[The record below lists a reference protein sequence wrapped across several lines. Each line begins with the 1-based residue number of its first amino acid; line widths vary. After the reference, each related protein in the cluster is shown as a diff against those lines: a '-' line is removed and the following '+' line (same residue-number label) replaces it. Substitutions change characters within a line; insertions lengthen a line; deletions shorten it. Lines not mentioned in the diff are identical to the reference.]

1 MAPSNIFRLLGGFLV
16 NCGDTTKTKQM
27 LQNQFYIKTSVIIL
41 ALIILYGCKTEPKTL
56 IDFPSLSEQDKRL
69 PENALASM
77 EVADG
82 LNLALFASEPMVTNP
97 TNMAID
103 AKGRIWVCEA
113 RNYRLFANPDNS
125 YDDTGDRILILEDTN
140 GDGKAD
146 ISKVFY
152 QGVDINAALGI
163 AVLGNKVIISVSP
176 KVFVFT
182 DEDGDD
188 LPDSK
193 EVLFSGIEGVDHDH
207 GMHAFIFGPDG
218 RLYFN
223 FGNNGKQLL
232 DQNGEVVLDMYGQ
245 EITANGKPYREGMA
259 FRMDMDGTNLE
270 VLGHNFRN
278 PFEIT
283 IDSYGGLW
291 QSDNDDDGNRGTR
304 INYIMEYGNYGY
316 RDLLTGASWQERR
329 TGWENEIPKRH
340 WHLNDPGTVPNL
352 LQTGAGSPCGI
363 LVYEDDML
371 PQKFQNQLIHAEP
384 GHNVVRAYII
394 AESEA
399 GYTAKIENLVKSKDD
414 WFRPDDVTIAPDG
427 SLFISDWYDGG
438 VGGHKAEDIAKG
450 RIYRLSTDQEYRP
463 VAIDPNTE
471 DGATKGILSGN
482 MDVFYQS
489 WQKLHS
495 MGEASEPI
503 LKGLIAKGGI
513 AKARALWLAL
523 QIPTKS
529 NEYIEMALKDEDPKF
544 RIQGIRMARY
554 KGKENLEK
562 HLSFLANDQSSQVR
576 RELAIALRH
585 IGTET
590 AAEQW
595 ADLAIQH
602 TAGDR
607 WYLEALGIGADLFPD
622 LYFKAWK
629 NKVGD
634 NWKSEAGKKIVW
646 RIAATQSVPMLVAVI
661 EDRNIPSS
669 ELASYFRAFDFK
681 DHPQKN
687 NFLINMLAW
696 DHPLQNQIQAYAI
709 GQMDPAFVHGSAKHI
724 NMVKKVLPKIE
735 GTPEWIMA
743 IKNLDLK
750 NQNEALFRVV
760 LKGTNKDIGKES
772 ANMLF
777 NNNGAPLIE
786 KFLGSEA
793 QESSKI
799 SVLDMLNGIN
809 NPTAIAL
816 LKKNITEEGLSHAVT
831 RKMIETL
838 GNTGSGQ
845 HELYQLL
852 EDGKLAE
859 EYKTTAVLKL
869 MSSRNKEIRT
879 NAPKFLNPQ
888 GEGNLDI
895 GVLVERKGN
904 AVHGKEIYNT
914 YCSSC
919 HMAVGTGIEFGPELS
934 DIGNK
939 LSKQFL
945 YSSIIYP
952 SAGINFGFEGYSFK
966 MTDGKAYTGYI
977 LSRTEDEITIKMM
990 GGTQKTLELKD
1001 IAGQEAMEQS
1011 LMTQGLAQIMPEQDL
1026 VDLVEYL
1033 GTLKVESKEE

>member
-1 MAPSNIFRLLGGFLV
+1 MF
-16 NCGDTTKTKQM
+16 
-27 LQNQFYIKTSVIIL
+27 QNQSIAKALVIIL
-41 ALIILYGCKTEPKTL
+41 VISALQACQDQPKTI

-69 PENALASM
+69 AENALASM

-82 LNLALFASEPMVTNP
+82 LNLELFASEPMVTNP

-113 RNYRLFANPDNS
+113 RNYRLFANPNNS

-146 ISKVFY
+146 TSKVFY
-152 QGVDINAALGI
+152 QGEDINAALGI

-176 KVFVFT
+176 NVFVFT
-182 DEDGDD
+182 DENGDD

-193 EVLFSGIEGVDHDH
+193 EILFSGIEGVDHDH
-207 GMHAFIFGPDG
+207 GVHAFVFGPDG

-223 FGNNGKQLL
+223 YGNNGEQLL
-232 DQNGEVVLDMYGQ
+232 DQNGEAVMDMYGQ
-245 EITANGKPYREGMA
+245 EIVANGKPYREGMA
-259 FRMDMDGTNLE
+259 FRMNLDGSNLE

-304 INYIMEYGNYGY
+304 INYVMEYGNYGY

-329 TGWENEIPKRH
+329 TGWENEIPQRH

-352 LQTGAGSPCGI
+352 LQTGSGSPCGI
-363 LVYEDDML
+363 LVYEDTML

-384 GHNVVRAYII
+384 GHNVVRSYII
-394 AESEA
+394 DESGA
-399 GYTAKIENLVKSKDD
+399 GYTAKVENLIKSKDD

-438 VGGHKAEDIAKG
+438 VGGHKAEDIAQG
-450 RIYRLSTDQEYRP
+450 RIYRLSTIPNYHP
-463 VAIDPNTE
+463 VTIDPNTE
-471 DGATKGILSGN
+471 DGTTKGILSGN

-495 MGEASEPI
+495 MGEASDP
-503 LKGLIAKGGI
+503 LLQNLIAKGGN
-513 AKARALWLAL
+513 AKARAFWIGL

-562 HLSFLANDQSSQVR
+562 YLSGLINDTSPQVR
-576 RELAIALRH
+576 REMAIALRH
-585 IGTET
+585 IGTKT

-595 ADLAIQH
+595 ANLAIQH

-622 LYFKAWK
+622 LYFNTWK

-634 NWKSEAGKKIVW
+634 HWKSEAGKEIVW
-646 RIAATQSVPMLVAVI
+646 RIGATESVPMMVTLI
-661 EDRNIPSS
+661 QDENIPSS
-669 ELASYFRAFDFK
+669 KLASYFRTFDFK
-681 DHPQKN
+681 DHPKKN
-687 NFLINMLAW
+687 NYLINMLALN
-696 DHPLQNQIQAYAI
+696 HPLQNQIQAYAL
-709 GQMDPAFVHGSAKHI
+709 GQIDPTFVHRSSTHVK
-724 NMVKKVLPKIE
+724 MVLEVLPKIE

-750 NQNEALFRVV
+750 NQNEALFRVMV
-760 LKGTNKDIGKES
+760 KGTNKDIGKEA
-772 ANMLF
+772 ANLLF
-777 NNNGAPLIE
+777 DNDGAPLID
-786 KFLGSEA
+786 KFLHSEVP
-793 QESSKI
+793 ESSKI
-799 SVLDMLNGIN
+799 AVMDMLNGIS

-816 LKKNITEEGLSHAVT
+816 IKKSITEEGLSHAVT

-845 HELYQLL
+845 RELYQLL
-852 EDGKLAE
+852 NDGELAE
-859 EYKTTAVLKL
+859 EYITTAVLKL
-869 MSSRNKEIRT
+869 MTSWNNEIRT
-879 NAPKFLNPQ
+879 NAPKFLKT
-888 GEGNLDI
+888 EGDGTLNI
-895 GVLVERKGN
+895 AALVERKGN
-904 AVHGKEIYNT
+904 AIHGKEIYNT

-919 HMAVGTGIEFGPELS
+919 HMAAGSGIEFGPELS

-966 MTDGKAYTGYI
+966 MKDGKAYTGYI
-977 LSRTEDEITIKMM
+977 LSRTEDEITIKIM

-1001 IAGQEAMEQS
+1001 ITEQEALEQS

-1033 GTLKVESKEE
+1033 GTLKVEALE